1 MILRRLIIFSMLFI
15 WILTEIFGSYLIPK
29 MRRKGTEIKE
39 DDKGSKPFM
48 MVGIITAVIIASLV
62 GSKVLPLPEWVY
74 VVGIG
79 VMIIGIILRQWS
91 IAVLGRF
98 FSRSVGFQEGQ
109 NIVDKGPYSLI
120 RHPAYTGTILTV
132 LGYAVAER
140 SILAIVLSILICVVI
155 YGYRICIEEKLLVSE
170 LGDDYVDYSKKTKR
184 LIPYIL

>member
-39 DDKGSKPFM
+39 DDKGSKAFM
-48 MVGIITAVIIASLV
+48 MVGIILAVIIASLV

-74 VVGIG
+74 VVGIS

-98 FSRSVGFQEGQ
+98 FSRSIGFQK
-109 NIVDKGPYSLI
+109 V
-120 RHPAYTGTILTV
+120 RT
-132 LGYAVAER
+132 
-140 SILAIVLSILICVVI
+140 
-155 YGYRICIEEKLLVSE
+155 
-170 LGDDYVDYSKKTKR
+170 
-184 LIPYIL
+184 

>member
-39 DDKGSKPFM
+39 DDKGSKAYDGWNNF
-48 MVGIITAVIIASLV
+48 S
-62 GSKVLPLPEWVY
+62 SHY
-74 VVGIG
+74 C
-79 VMIIGIILRQWS
+79 
-91 IAVLGRF
+91 F
-98 FSRSVGFQEGQ
+98 FSWKQSSPTTRMGLCCWDKCDDHWNNPKTVVHCSAWTFFLKINWFSEGQ

-155 YGYRICIEEKLLVSE
+155 YGYRIRIEEKLLVSE
-170 LGDDYVDYSKKTKR
+170 LGDAYVDYSKKTKR